1 MAKTKP
7 EGQESA
13 SDESTVPNRVVM
25 VNPLSKGNLGKTT
38 FYEYLVTCLEESNIG
53 WAGAN
58 MDNRHLAFQQSHNTH
73 VKDLFNDGVQAV
85 DEYHPVFTA
94 ARRSS
99 ASVYL
104 IDQRAQADLAFLQS
118 ARDTGF
124 LKSCRDHRVR
134 IVPICVALD
143 DLDYIQNLDNTVAGF
158 ADEGIIRWVVL
169 THSGLHGNDMFLRT
183 GLYDTLM
190 ESGAARID
198 LPWLSV
204 TTMSR
209 YTGLNA
215 SEGGPFSFRAAM
227 QQPLFR
233 KEDMC
238 VFELQTKIA
247 NMAKQFRKYGD
258 LLLPDGVNFT
268 PVEDMGAAGWHVG
281 TSAENTA
288 NTESSAR
295 RRKGLSAA
303 FMGDEG

>member
-1 MAKTKP
+1 MAKSKT
-7 EGQESA
+7 EGADLSA
-13 SDESTVPNRVVM
+13 DESTVPNRVIM

-38 FYEYLVTCLEESNIG
+38 FYEYLVTCLDESGIA
-53 WAGAN
+53 WSAAN
-58 MDNRHLAFQQSHNTH
+58 MDNRHLFFQQSHSTN
-73 VKDLFNDGVQAV
+73 VKDLFNEGVQAV

-94 ARRSS
+94 ARRSK
-99 ASVYL
+99 ASLYL

-143 DLDYIQNLDNTVAGF
+143 DLDYIQNLDNTVAAF
-158 ADEGIIRWVVL
+158 ADEGIVRWVVL
-169 THSGLHGNDMFLRT
+169 THSGLHGNEMFLRT
-183 GLYDTLM
+183 GLYDSLM
-190 ESGAARID
+190 ESGAVRID

-227 QQPLFR
+227 EQPLFR

-238 VFELQTKIA
+238 VFELQSKIL
-247 NMAKQFRKYGD
+247 NMAKQFREHAE
-258 LLLPDGVNFT
+258 LLLPDGVEFT
-268 PVEDMGAAGWHVG
+268 ALEDLGGEGWNVG
-281 TSAENTA
+281 TSGGATA
-288 NTESSAR
+288 NTETSAR